1 MRGISNIK
9 KMECGHHEMNKQEFN
24 RKICGFKGRYNLSF
38 FLMNTILQIKYSE
51 DLYCYCH
58 RNQKKCKICSIT
70 IDFTIINH
78 LFVVVDSEYSYSIGY
93 RSEEVNYFFYLICL
107 NKVKKMVL
115 IKYQKIEPFP
125 YLS

>member
-24 RKICGFKGRYNLSF
+24 RKICGFKARYNLSF

-70 IDFTIINH
+70 TDFTIINH
-78 LFVVVDSEYSYSIGY
+78 LFVAVLTLNVVILSDID
-93 RSEEVNYFFYLICL
+93 L
-107 NKVKKMVL
+107 NKL
-115 IKYQKIEPFP
+115 IIFFI
-125 YLS
+125 